1 MFIAIFIVAVIISA
15 FFDQQERRHKL
26 ELQIEYEKLG
36 KRMPKEP
43 PKLPMLESVA
53 NIVIGLILAEIGGV
67 GVWTFLY
74 AVKHAGQIVSQ
85 SKVGVSGEVDC
96 LSAFLAGGI
105 ALMILGVKSVRANYK
120 FRSAKSAQ

>member
-1 MFIAIFIVAVIISA
+1 MSIAIFIVAVIISA

-26 ELQIEYEKLG
+26 ELQIEYEKIG
-36 KRMPKEP
+36 KKMPQEP
-43 PKLPMLESVA
+43 PKLQMLESIA
-53 NIVIGLILAEIGGV
+53 NIMVGLLLAEIGGV

-120 FRSAKSAQ
+120 FQSAKSAQ